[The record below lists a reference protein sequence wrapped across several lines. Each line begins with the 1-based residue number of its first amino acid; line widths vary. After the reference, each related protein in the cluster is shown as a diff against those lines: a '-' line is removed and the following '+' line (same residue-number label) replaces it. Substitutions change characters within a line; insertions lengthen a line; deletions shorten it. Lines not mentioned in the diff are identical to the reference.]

1 MVEKDR
7 HRLILVAN
15 KIDAIPKNF
24 KIDSLQLWVKRQIE
38 PHFND
43 INNLEQFN
51 ICLTSAKK
59 ATGIS
64 KIFTILEKTKKEL

>member
-59 ATGIS
+59 ATGI
-64 KIFTILEKTKKEL
+64 

>member
-43 INNLEQFN
+43 INNLE
-51 ICLTSAKK
+51 
-59 ATGIS
+59 
-64 KIFTILEKTKKEL
+64 